1 MKHSLLSLLFVFIFS
16 TISFCQDLAM
26 VRDTVNGFEVGV
38 PVGWR
43 YGVPANQSVNFIA
56 LRQKETEADVP
67 RENYNINVLGRNEQ
81 DLDKTYKEFLAS
93 VGEAEDFEVVE
104 QGDTTINERRY
115 KYLIEKHK
123 NKHSGENMHNY
134 VLVANKEGKVLILTM
149 VTTSENFP
157 KFQPLFDKVASSL
170 RY

>member
-1 MKHSLLSLLFVFIFS
+1 
-16 TISFCQDLAM
+16 M

-43 YGVPANQSVNFIA
+43 YGVPANQSVSFIA
-56 LRQKETEADVP
+56 LRQKGTEADVP
-67 RENYNINVLGRNEQ
+67 RENYNINILHRKEQ
-81 DLDKTYKEFLAS
+81 DLDKTFKEFLLS
-93 VGEAEDFEVVE
+93 VGEAEDFKVIE

-123 NKHSGENMHNY
+123 NKHSGESMHNY
-134 VLVANKEGKVLILTM
+134 VLLANKQGKVLILTM

-157 KFQPLFDKVASSL
+157 QFKPLFDKVASSL